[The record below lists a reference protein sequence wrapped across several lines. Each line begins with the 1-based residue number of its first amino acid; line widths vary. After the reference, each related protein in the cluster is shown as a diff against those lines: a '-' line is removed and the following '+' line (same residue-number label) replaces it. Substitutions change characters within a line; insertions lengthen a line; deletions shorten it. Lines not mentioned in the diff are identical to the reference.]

1 MQDIPSFYMDKLAYG
16 PPIARWMRR
25 TGIDSVQL
33 GNPVEENIA
42 AVARILEKP
51 IKDVVVLVMDRP
63 RHKDLVRKVRETGA
77 ALRMFGD
84 GDIAA
89 AIAPSLPD
97 SGADLY
103 LGVGGAPE
111 AVLAAAGVKCL
122 GGDIQAR
129 MWPRDDEEKTRLIGE
144 GHEGDLARV
153 YSADDLAHGKNI
165 LFLATGILDS
175 PLVKGV
181 QVRGGQA
188 VTHSVL
194 MRAKT
199 QTVRYITTH
208 HNLETK
214 QIRLRSTQ
222 SEVKV

>member
-1 MQDIPSFYMDKLAYG
+1 M
-16 PPIARWMRR
+16 
-25 TGIDSVQL
+25 
-33 GNPVEENIA
+33 
-42 AVARILEKP
+42 
-51 IKDVVVLVMDRP
+51 
-63 RHKDLVRKVRETGA
+63 
-77 ALRMFGD
+77 
-84 GDIAA
+84 
-89 AIAPSLPD
+89 
-97 SGADLY
+97 
-103 LGVGGAPE
+103 GVGGSPE

-129 MWPRDDEEKTRLIGE
+129 MWPRDEEEKARLIAD
-144 GHEGDLARV
+144 GHEADMARV
-153 YSADDLAHGKNI
+153 YTADDLAHGKNI

-181 QVRGGQA
+181 QVRGHQA
-188 VTHSVL
+188 ITHSVL

-214 QIRLRSTQ
+214 QLRLRSTQ